1 MGCYINPPSS
11 NKVSWLFEHG
21 EEIKSP
27 CAITESH
34 VPVCLVN
41 NGQFFAAG
49 VAFDQREIDGFDQPT
64 DLRPKQWFKVSR
76 EKLYTVSD
84 LKNYE

>member
-1 MGCYINPPSS
+1 MGCYVNPPSG
-11 NKVSWLFEHG
+11 NNVSWLIEHG
-21 EEIKSP
+21 EEIQSP

-41 NGQFFAAG
+41 NGPFFAAAVG
-49 VAFDQREIDGFDQPT
+49 YSLNEVKAFDQPT
-64 DLRPKQWFKVSR
+64 DLRPKRWFKVSR
-76 EKLYTVSD
+76 EKLYATSN